1 MNSYIINK
9 KKSLFAIALFLTVI
23 LFTGCFFI
31 ANARPAE
38 AASQNR
44 FVVRNGVYYYYK
56 GKTPAKGW
64 VTRSKGRKY
73 YFDPV
78 TGAARPGIVKING
91 HYYYF
96 AQNGKMLIGWRV
108 HNGKYYYFG
117 KNGRMY
123 RNKLATINGNRYYF
137 TSKGHRAGGIVK
149 INRKL
154 YVFNPRTGIQLRNCW
169 YQEKNGSRYFVSRKY
184 HLTKGFCK
192 IGSHYYYFNP
202 SDGKMLTGWIVV
214 SGNSYYMN
222 KTGERQTG
230 WIKLSGK
237 RYYLNPA
244 TGIMARNKW
253 IDKKHYVGNDG
264 AWISGYTG
272 KCFSWPLA
280 ASSNTITSK
289 FGPRTAPG
297 PAASTYH
304 KGIDIAARHGQK
316 IYAAAAGTIEL
327 IQPASQGG
335 GAGNYTRIRHAN
347 GMITEYM
354 HQSKFA
360 NIKIGQKVK
369 RGQLIGYVGNTGASY
384 GAHLHFGV
392 IVNNVNKDPL
402 NYVDVPK

>member
-1 MNSYIINK
+1 
-9 KKSLFAIALFLTVI
+9 
-23 LFTGCFFI
+23 
-31 ANARPAE
+31 
-38 AASQNR
+38 
-44 FVVRNGVYYYYK
+44 
-56 GKTPAKGW
+56 
-64 VTRSKGRKY
+64 
-73 YFDPV
+73 
-78 TGAARPGIVKING
+78 
-91 HYYYF
+91 
-96 AQNGKMLIGWRV
+96 
-108 HNGKYYYFG
+108 
-117 KNGRMY
+117 
-123 RNKLATINGNRYYF
+123 
-137 TSKGHRAGGIVK
+137 
-149 INRKL
+149 
-154 YVFNPRTGIQLRNCW
+154 
-169 YQEKNGSRYFVSRKY
+169 
-184 HLTKGFCK
+184 
-192 IGSHYYYFNP
+192 
-202 SDGKMLTGWIVV
+202 MLTGWVVV

-237 RYYLNPA
+237 RYYLDPA

-304 KGIDIAARHGQK
+304 KGIDIAAKHGQK

>member
-1 MNSYIINK
+1 
-9 KKSLFAIALFLTVI
+9 
-23 LFTGCFFI
+23 
-31 ANARPAE
+31 
-38 AASQNR
+38 
-44 FVVRNGVYYYYK
+44 
-56 GKTPAKGW
+56 
-64 VTRSKGRKY
+64 
-73 YFDPV
+73 
-78 TGAARPGIVKING
+78 
-91 HYYYF
+91 
-96 AQNGKMLIGWRV
+96 
-108 HNGKYYYFG
+108 
-117 KNGRMY
+117 
-123 RNKLATINGNRYYF
+123 
-137 TSKGHRAGGIVK
+137 
-149 INRKL
+149 
-154 YVFNPRTGIQLRNCW
+154 
-169 YQEKNGSRYFVSRKY
+169 
-184 HLTKGFCK
+184 
-192 IGSHYYYFNP
+192 
-202 SDGKMLTGWIVV
+202 MLTGWVVV

-237 RYYLNPA
+237 RYYLDPA

-280 ASSNTITSK
+280 ASSNIITSK

-304 KGIDIAARHGQK
+304 KGIDIAAKYGQK
-316 IYAAAAGTIEL
+316 IYAAAAGTVEL

-392 IVNNVNKDPL
+392 IVNNINKDPL